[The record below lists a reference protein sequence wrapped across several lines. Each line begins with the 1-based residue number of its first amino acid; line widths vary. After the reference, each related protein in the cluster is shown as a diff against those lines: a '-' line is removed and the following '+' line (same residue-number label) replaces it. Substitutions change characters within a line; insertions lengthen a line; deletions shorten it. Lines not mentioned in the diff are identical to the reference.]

1 MKVTY
6 GTQQIAP
13 GGLQGTMGASWN
25 GQQIN
30 DEAQFFRAAAANF
43 FPRGNRSSTFA
54 FGVNVNLN
62 TEADAMVY
70 AATLLNY
77 LEQQADLVVTDEAG
91 TYTVTLGNAVLE
103 SLDVVKIDGKNVTLR
118 FQFRGGVWTSATLI
132 PGLDTVKRG
141 SIALAV
147 NDETKAISFGTA
159 FSGAPAM
166 VECWVVPAST
176 SSVRFIQA
184 EPLSDTI
191 TANGF
196 TAGIAFPI
204 PETGY
209 VLMWE
214 AWLLESD

>member
-13 GGLQGTMGASWN
+13 GGLQGTSGASWN

-77 LEQQADLVVTDEAG
+77 LATQADLVVTDEG
-91 TYTVTLGNAVLE
+91 DTYTATLGNAVLE
-103 SLDVVKIDGKNVTLR
+103 SVDIVKIDGKNVTLR
-118 FQFRGGVWTSATLI
+118 YQFRGGVWTSATLI

-141 SIALAV
+141 SIALDV
-147 NDETKAISFGTA
+147 NDESKAISFATA
-159 FSGAPAM
+159 FAAAPAM
-166 VECWVVPAST
+166 VECWIVPPST
-176 SSVRFIQA
+176 GSVKYIDAAPF
-184 EPLSDTI
+184 SDTI

-204 PETGY
+204 PETGF